1 MPSKEKHKT
10 QYLRNKQIAGIEE
23 LVDEDNYDWKITIL
37 FYAGLHCL
45 ETTFADDN
53 FHPTTH
59 NSRKSFLESNKKY
72 QDILD
77 CYDNLEMLSRNSRYE
92 CIKMN
97 KRKFDDALGN
107 VEEIEQFVK
116 DIS

>member
-1 MPSKEKHKT
+1 
-10 QYLRNKQIAGIEE
+10 
-23 LVDEDNYDWKITIL
+23 
-37 FYAGLHCL
+37 
-45 ETTFADDN
+45 
-53 FHPTTH
+53 
-59 NSRKSFLESNKKY
+59 
-72 QDILD
+72 
-77 CYDNLEMLSRNSRYE
+77 MLSRNSRYE